1 MNALLP
7 AIEEMKGELGHL
19 KEMVNKLSDTVT
31 EMNKTV
37 KDSDENLN
45 NGLSK
50 LNISLVGL
58 SEKVCDISENQIALT
73 LAVNHSMMDGLKEI
87 ETRLEE
93 HMNLTT
99 TELVGLHTPSAA
111 STSTMPTETLTEIC
125 DKIDILDLNL
135 VSFNTTLTKNMD
147 SIKKDLNMIESTVTT
162 VPRPQEYMCGG
173 TGGWRRVVYL
183 NMTDPNTNCSTGW
196 QLTGHSKRTC
206 GRVTTGQLACD
217 SVFFPVCGGCYTRV
231 CGSIRAYQYAWPDGF
246 ETYHIGT
253 VTTIDGAY
261 VSGISLTHGN
271 PRQHIWT
278 FACGNN
284 ELLPTRN
291 DVCPCDASFDINVPS
306 FVNNDYFCES
316 GLNETPSLLGFHAND
331 PLWDGAGCSNTS
343 SCCSFNN
350 PPYFIKELPSPTSDP
365 IEARLCEYNDYTSEF
380 EDTPIEFI
388 ELYVQ

>member
-7 AIEEMKGELGHL
+7 IVEDIRNDINLI
-19 KEMVNKLSDTVT
+19 KETVT
-31 EMNKTV
+31 LLNTTVNDLNETVEEGKHDISNLKSSLEILINNPPLNRIALTVLGKLLPYYINNLQYRLQDRV
-37 KDSDENLN
+37 KDSENR
-45 NGLSK
+45 
-50 LNISLVGL
+50 
-58 SEKVCDISENQIALT
+58 
-73 LAVNHSMMDGLKEI
+73 LAGDLHDGLL
-87 ETRLEE
+87 RQNGYLAD
-93 HMNLTT
+93 LTW
-99 TELVGLHTPSAA
+99 
-111 STSTMPTETLTEIC
+111 
-125 DKIDILDLNL
+125 
-135 VSFNTTLTKNMD
+135 NMEC
-147 SIKKDLNMIESTVTT
+147 IKKDLNDIKDAVIDFPE
-162 VPRPQEYMCGG
+162 VPLEYMCGG

-183 NMTDPNTNCSTGW
+183 NMTDPNTNCPIGW
-196 QLTGHSKRTC
+196 QLTGYSTRTC

-217 SVFFPVCGGCYTRV
+217 SVFFPVAGGNYTRV

-278 FACGNN
+278 FACGVT
-284 ELLPTRN
+284 EGDPTRA
-291 DVCPCDASFDINVPS
+291 DVCPCDASVNINIPQ
-306 FVNNDYFCES
+306 FVGDDYFCES
-316 GLNETPSLLGFHAND
+316 GIDVGTPLDLHTND
-331 PLWDGAGCSNTS
+331 PLWDGAGCSNAE
-343 SCCSFNN
+343 CCEINN